1 MIMIYSDDQKSQLML
16 MGQQKILEALAAIN
30 LIFGDGLYHPF
41 RLTTMV
47 FSRRDHWELV
57 GISGTYVVGVCGT

>member
-30 LIFGDGLYHPF
+30 LIFGDGLYHLPP
-41 RLTTMV
+41 
-47 FSRRDHWELV
+47 
-57 GISGTYVVGVCGT
+57 I